1 MNKALIPQWQLYGGL
16 SFGVPLSHVKL
27 CWGVRVQGVANTRQR
42 WRGGVDCEGRRA
54 VNSCDVG
61 GGRKTGRMK
70 GWRERSRQEEGKKVK
85 SRQ

>member
-1 MNKALIPQWQLYGGL
+1 M
-16 SFGVPLSHVKL
+16 
-27 CWGVRVQGVANTRQR
+27 ANTK
-42 WRGGVDCEGRRA
+42 RGGEGGGCEGRRA

-61 GGRKTGRMK
+61 GGRKMDGGGRMK